1 MPGNLKFPIPMTK
14 NITMAAAAMPI
25 AAMYKNF
32 IFTVVFFAFA
42 HALKLSIN
50 PKCLYYL
57 SQKLLTVQY
66 HKAAQIGRERAQK
79 AQMRLFDYTGF
90 AMLTYT
96 VKQGMTG
103 FEPVGE
109 EQMAGKLTRGD
120 EMMLFICD
128 KDGYAK
134 AQSKPV
140 PMKQGEEA
148 FKKMLVDGIQEF
160 TGEIKTVS

>member
-1 MPGNLKFPIPMTK
+1 M
-14 NITMAAAAMPI
+14 
-25 AAMYKNF
+25 
-32 IFTVVFFAFA
+32 
-42 HALKLSIN
+42 
-50 PKCLYYL
+50 
-57 SQKLLTVQY
+57 QY
-66 HKAAQIGRERAQK
+66 HKAAQLGRERAQK

-90 AMLTYT
+90 ALLTYT
-96 VKQGMTG
+96 VKQGISG

-134 AQSKPV
+134 AQSRPL

-148 FKKMLVDGIQEF
+148 FKKMLVEGIQEF